1 MTLIRPARR
10 EDLAGV
16 VAVMNAV
23 DVATLGEPDT
33 TPEDIASGW
42 DETGFDVEADA
53 FVAED
58 DGQVVGYAELYPRS
72 DTVFDLDVYV
82 HPDNDDAVGAQL
94 LDAALER
101 AAARAPAGSVLA
113 TWLPVGDARLQ
124 TYADAGF
131 APVRQ
136 FVRMRH
142 EAEAGLLG
150 VPNHPDGIAL
160 RTFDRDADAAA
171 VHAVMV
177 AAFAHHV
184 RPMTSSLDKFTQQHL
199 DHPDF
204 DARHWVV
211 AEEGDRVVGA
221 ISAFNHGDIGF
232 IRHIGVRDSHRG
244 RGIGSA
250 LVSEALCRL
259 AEAGQTRVDLGVDIE
274 DDIGAARLYET
285 LGFATLQRLELVER
299 RL

>member
-1 MTLIRPARR
+1 MTQIRPARR
-10 EDLAGV
+10 EDLSAV
-16 VAVMNAV
+16 VAVMRAV

-33 TPEDIASGW
+33 TEEDIASGW
-42 DETGFDVEADA
+42 DETGFEVEDDA
-53 FVAED
+53 FVAVDED
-58 DGQVVGYAELYPRS
+58 RVVGYAELYGRE

-82 HPDNDDAVGAQL
+82 HPDQGGQLEASL
-94 LDAALER
+94 LDAGLRR
-101 AAARAPAGSVLA
+101 AATRAPAGSVLA
-113 TWLPVGDARLQ
+113 TWLPVGDRRRQA
-124 TYADAGF
+124 YEAAGF

-142 EAEAGLLG
+142 EADDG
-150 VPNHPDGIAL
+150 VVALPNHPEGIAL

-177 AAFAHHV
+177 DAFAQHV
-184 RPMTSSLDKFTQQHL
+184 RPITPSLDKFTEQHL

-211 AEEGDRVVGA
+211 AEDHGQIVGA

-232 IRHIGVRDSHRG
+232 IRHIGVRASHRG

-250 LVSEALCRL
+250 LVGESLRRL
-259 AEAGQTRVDLGVDIE
+259 AQAGQGRVDLGVDIE
-274 DDIGAARLYET
+274 DDVGAARLYEK
-285 LGFATLQRLELVER
+285 LGFATVQRLELVER
-299 RL
+299 VV

>member
-1 MTLIRPARR
+1 MIRNARR
-10 EDLAGV
+10 SDLTAV
-16 VAVMNAV
+16 VGVMNAV

-33 TPEDIASGW
+33 SEEDVASGW
-42 DETGFDVEADA
+42 EETGFDVETDA

-58 DGQVVGYAELYPRS
+58 DEVVGYAELYGREEQM
-72 DTVFDLDVYV
+72 FDLDLYV
-82 HPDNDDAVGAQL
+82 HPHADQDLAAAL

-101 AAARAPAGSVLA
+101 AATRAPTGSVLA

-124 TYADAGF
+124 AYAAAGF
-131 APVRQ
+131 TPARQ

-142 EAEAGLLG
+142 AADG
-150 VPNHPDGIAL
+150 VPNEPEAPAGITL
-160 RTFDRDADAAA
+160 RTFDRDADAAG

-177 AAFAHHV
+177 DAFAHHV
-184 RPMTSSLDKFTQQHL
+184 RPMTPSLETFTERHL

-204 DARHWVV
+204 DARFWGV
-211 AEEGDRVVGA
+211 AEDDGTIVGA

-232 IRHIGVRDSHRG
+232 IRHIGVPDAYRG

-250 LVSEALCRL
+250 LVRRAIRLL
-259 AEAGQTRVDLGVDIE
+259 AEAGQSRVDLGVDVE
-274 DDIGAARLYET
+274 DDVGAARLYET
-285 LGFATLQRLELVER
+285 LGFATVQRLELVER